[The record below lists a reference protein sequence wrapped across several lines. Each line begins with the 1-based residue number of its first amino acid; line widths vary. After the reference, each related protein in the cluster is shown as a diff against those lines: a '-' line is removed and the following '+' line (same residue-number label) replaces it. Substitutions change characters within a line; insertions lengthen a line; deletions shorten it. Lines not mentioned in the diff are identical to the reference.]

1 MSSFT
6 CLVSRL
12 QSSSVASDKDTT
24 RKQIEVHKLFSKS
37 GDVTRIIIGLDETKK
52 TACGFCFVEYYT
64 CADAEHAL
72 RFINGTRLDNSIIRT
87 DWDASRMKA
96 VRSWQIRRTAFLA
109 RVKGAS
115 AIKQEDSRM

>member
-1 MSSFT
+1 MSLTVHQQLDTFSST
-6 CLVSRL
+6 ALKLSLCSRGEKYDGKKL
-12 QSSSVASDKDTT
+12 NVNTSHI
-24 RKQIEVHKLFSKS
+24 RKLYVHKLFSKS

-96 VRSWQIRRTAFLA
+96 VRAQLPGI
-109 RVKGAS
+109 
-115 AIKQEDSRM
+115 I

>member
-1 MSSFT
+1 MVHLSTHSEG
-6 CLVSRL
+6 
-12 QSSSVASDKDTT
+12 T
-24 RKQIEVHKLFSKS
+24 RHFKSQVHKLFSKS

-96 VRSWQIRRTAFLA
+96 VRSWQIRRTG
-109 RVKGAS
+109 R
-115 AIKQEDSRM
+115 